1 MHVEHMIVEKWK
13 ENEYDKEDLFVGEQI
28 MEEKQQKIYFQD
40 VIATDERNLKIFSKG
55 QQKEKELLIEYIQNW
70 KKFLQEEDIFEIGI
84 LSKDSLL
91 VSSTLY
97 NAEAW
102 TKNELELLESI
113 GRMFLLKLP
122 EKERQKKFYTRKWD
136 LIRER
141 RFEVENGKLKLTRY

>member
-1 MHVEHMIVEKWK
+1 MHVEHMIAEKWK

>member
-1 MHVEHMIVEKWK
+1 MIAEKWK

>member
-1 MHVEHMIVEKWK
+1 MIVEKWK

-40 VIATDERNLKIFSKG
+40 VIATDERNLNIFSKG

>member
-1 MHVEHMIVEKWK
+1 MIAEKWK

-70 KKFLQEEDIFEIGI
+70 KKFLYEEDIFEIGI

-136 LIRER
+136 LIREK

>member
-40 VIATDERNLKIFSKG
+40 VIATDERNLNIFSKG